1 MKKSRFR
8 EGIKTYKFEFIL
20 LAIIIFSFFSLIIYY
35 AYTGKLVDNDG
46 NPIKFC
52 IQQDSNQDSNSTL
65 WERIERKW
73 HQMKIKK

>member
-1 MKKSRFR
+1 MKKSRLA
-8 EGIKTYKFEFIL
+8 EAMKAYKFKFIL
-20 LAIIIFSFFSLIIYY
+20 LAIVIFSFFSLPVYY

-52 IQQDSNQDSNSTL
+52 IQSDSNNSL

-73 HQMKIKK
+73 KITKTEK